1 MTGTGHN
8 RMRRMGIRVIAV
20 IFLVIGLVWSAVIVQ
35 RCRVLNRKPLPVP
48 AVEREV
54 RAETPLPVRVQR
66 TVEVAA
72 QTERVKPYQVAV
84 FWALVIWEA
93 VCAAAF
99 ALTGIFLLIGA
110 RLAAGVTLFTAAA
123 DLIFKTGCLAC
134 MRFWAVPLARTLGR
148 VNLLT
153 AYYAPRE
160 DVWSEISGYLTLLK
174 PFERLGWPVL
184 IVYGVCLA
192 GVAGWIFT
200 ASCSINDTNV
210 QPLNQ

>member
-1 MTGTGHN
+1 
-8 RMRRMGIRVIAV
+8 MRQDMMFRIGVRVAAV
-20 IFLVIGLVWSAVIVQ
+20 VCLMIGMIWGVAISQ

-99 ALTGIFLLIGA
+99 VLTGIFLLMGA
-110 RLAAGVTLFTAAA
+110 RLSAGVTFFTAAA

-148 VNLLT
+148 ANLLT

-174 PFERLGWPVL
+174 PFERWGWPVL

-200 ASCSINDTNV
+200 ASRSINDRNI